1 MLIKNVKTGVKIN
14 VVNNVALK
22 LIQRGTYVNAVED
35 VVETEII
42 EQVEVLQENKEAIL
56 ETIEYP
62 KKKRSKKSK

>member
-22 LIQRGTYVNAVED
+22 LIQRGTYVKAVED

>member
-22 LIQRGTYVNAVED
+22 LIQRGTYVKAVED

-56 ETIEYP
+56 ETIEKP
-62 KKKRSKKSK
+62 KKKRAKKSK